1 LSRSLIAG
9 ANAWFRA
16 AESERRDPI
25 LIDKYAIH
33 LADRDP
39 RVQAVRFGRFVVPP
53 LAREI
58 EELQVAHCVRHA
70 AIDRLVLDA
79 IKDGYERV
87 MIVGAGYDMR
97 ASRFSLRNVV
107 EVDHPATQT
116 RKIERLSS
124 LDVTPVTRVAAD
136 LMADD
141 LPPSRE
147 PTVFVLEGF
156 LHYLSPHR
164 FDALLAAMAAS
175 PRARIVASFIR
186 TEMYVNADSLF
197 VQLIKLVREIPRLHF
212 TTEGLRER
220 FARHGFANFRS
231 WDAAGQIA
239 ELVPRA
245 RGRRIRLSQ
254 DVAVVE
260 RSR

>member
-1 LSRSLIAG
+1 MDRSLIAG

-25 LIDKYAIH
+25 LVDKYAVH
-33 LADRDP
+33 LAERDP
-39 RVQAVRFGRFVVPP
+39 RIQAVRFGRFAIPP

-58 EELQVAHCVRHA
+58 EELKVAHCVRHA

-79 IKDGYERV
+79 VEDGFARV

-97 ASRFSLRNVV
+97 ASRFGLKNVV
-107 EVDHPATQT
+107 EVDHPATQA
-116 RKIERLSS
+116 RKIERLRS
-124 LDVTPVTRVAAD
+124 LQVAPVTRVAAD
-136 LMADD
+136 LMVDD
-141 LPPSRE
+141 LPASNE

-164 FDALLAAMAAS
+164 FDDLLHSIAAA
-175 PRARIVASFIR
+175 PRARIIASFIR

-197 VQLIKLVREIPRLHF
+197 VNLIRLVQEIPRLHF

-220 FARHGFANFRS
+220 LARHGFERFRA
-231 WDAAGQIA
+231 WDAGAQID
-239 ELVPRA
+239 ELVPNA

-254 DVAVVE
+254 DVAVAE
-260 RSR
+260 R